1 MKTQDY
7 DLMRMKGECWNMSQ
21 DWSAVMDRYVLFG
34 KDRVRRQGEGVVRGQ
49 LECMELCL
57 GVVV

>member
-21 DWSAVMDRYVLFG
+21 DWSAAVDGYVLFG
-34 KDRVRRQGEGVVRGQ
+34 KDRVRRQGEGVVRGHWNVWSSA
-49 LECMELCL
+49 LVL
-57 GVVV
+57 